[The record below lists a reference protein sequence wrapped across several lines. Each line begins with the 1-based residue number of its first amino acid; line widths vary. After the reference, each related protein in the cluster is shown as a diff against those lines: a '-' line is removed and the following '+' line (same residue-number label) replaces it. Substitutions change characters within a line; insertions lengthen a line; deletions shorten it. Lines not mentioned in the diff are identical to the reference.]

1 MLALSSAQIAVIVF
15 AVLVYGFAKGGAG
28 APLSAVCVPV

>member
-28 APLSAVCVPV
+28 AIAGH